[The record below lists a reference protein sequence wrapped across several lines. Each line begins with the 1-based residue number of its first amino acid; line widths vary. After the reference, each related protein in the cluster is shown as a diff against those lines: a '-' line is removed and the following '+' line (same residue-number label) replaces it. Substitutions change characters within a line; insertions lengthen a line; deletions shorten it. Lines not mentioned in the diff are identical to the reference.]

1 MLMNGETIL
10 SVDSLTDPL
19 ATLNCE
25 TLKHVRKDMLDGR
38 WPTQCN
44 RCKVDS
50 ETGVQPRNEWETK
63 RHADSFTY
71 LDAITTT
78 DHHGEISDSKLISFD
93 LRIGNQCNLRCIMC
107 FPGESTPW
115 YKDHKELTGLDYFIV
130 DNKKYS
136 LIQSESDFDWA
147 NDKKNIDLLVASS
160 QYLNKIK
167 FGGGEPLIIKHHH
180 YLLSELIAKGYADKI
195 ELEYSVN
202 LTVFP
207 PNLFELW
214 KHFKVIRICASIDA
228 YGDANDA
235 IRFPSKWA
243 TIEKNLRM
251 LDETDS
257 NIIVF
262 TSTTVSLLSLEYFA
276 KLAIWIDNQ
285 KYKKINKST
294 YNPWA
299 SHLVYHPEWL
309 NINLLDTSQQ
319 EQIFGSLLDE
329 AKNYPSITKKIN
341 AYKQYCSTNGKDGVM
356 RAKFADVFAKLQV
369 KQNQNFQSIFPFASS
384 LANTWK

>member
-1 MLMNGETIL
+1 
-10 SVDSLTDPL
+10 
-19 ATLNCE
+19 
-25 TLKHVRKDMLDGR
+25 
-38 WPTQCN
+38 
-44 RCKVDS
+44 
-50 ETGVQPRNEWETK
+50 
-63 RHADSFTY
+63 
-71 LDAITTT
+71 
-78 DHHGEISDSKLISFD
+78 
-93 LRIGNQCNLRCIMC
+93 
-107 FPGESTPW
+107 
-115 YKDHKELTGLDYFIV
+115 
-130 DNKKYS
+130 
-136 LIQSESDFDWA
+136 
-147 NDKKNIDLLVASS
+147 
-160 QYLNKIK
+160 
-167 FGGGEPLIIKHHH
+167 
-180 YLLSELIAKGYADKI
+180 LLSELIAKGYADKI